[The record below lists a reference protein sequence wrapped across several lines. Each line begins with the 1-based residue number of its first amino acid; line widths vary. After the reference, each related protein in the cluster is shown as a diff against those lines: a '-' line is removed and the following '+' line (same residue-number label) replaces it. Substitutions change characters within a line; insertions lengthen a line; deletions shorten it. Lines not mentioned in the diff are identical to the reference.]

1 MTSVKFILLSTNKIM
16 RLSASTSSI
25 YSEPIRFLLPLLSLP
40 KKQNIVPLSRVLRF
54 CSTLPAAGC
63 GFGTKSSASDT
74 PVETREALERNSSSG
89 PQRETQSRRLTAT
102 PAGRLASDQQHVRTR
117 APVTFACRGGAGRAC
132 ATCLA
137 ACSLR
142 DCDPLPAVSP
152 RSDPLLS
159 CSVKSGRAAKTC
171 GKRCGRRSVQSV
183 LLC

>member
-1 MTSVKFILLSTNKIM
+1 MSWHTFFVT
-16 RLSASTSSI
+16 
-25 YSEPIRFLLPLLSLP
+25 
-40 KKQNIVPLSRVLRF
+40 QLSRVLRF

-63 GFGTKSSASDT
+63 GFATFGTKSSASDT